1 MYIFLKDLENKT
13 NILNA
18 LSLDDLHEKVSQKYN
33 SSDIRILHCGVD
45 VKNIYE
51 NMNLVVVGKILG
63 GKLTE
68 DDKALANKRID
79 IKVCRKCNARLS
91 IRATHC
97 RKRKCGFSNK
107 LRLKKKLRETGKK

>member
-1 MYIFLKDLENKT
+1 MLIFVKDLENKT
-13 NILNA
+13 SA
-18 LSLDDLHEKVSQKYN
+18 YEVSSLEELHAKLQCKHN
-33 SSDIRILHCGVD
+33 TSDIRLLNGGAD

-51 NMNLVVVGKILG
+51 NMNLVVVGRLFG

-68 DDKALANKRID
+68 DDKALANRRID

-97 RKRKCGFSNK
+97 RKRMCGFSNK